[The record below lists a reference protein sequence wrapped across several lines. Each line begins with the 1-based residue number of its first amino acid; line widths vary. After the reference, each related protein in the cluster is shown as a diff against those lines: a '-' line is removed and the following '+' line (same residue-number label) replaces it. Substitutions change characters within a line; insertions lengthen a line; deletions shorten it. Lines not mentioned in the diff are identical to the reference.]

1 MIQSILFFAL
11 GFLCAGF
18 LAVMVAPAI
27 WRRALVLTRRRIEA
41 STPLSQAE
49 IQADKD
55 SMRAQFAMATRR
67 LEMSMKSL
75 RDKTIAQTIEIE
87 RDRLEIKRLAS
98 EIAER
103 DKALAQVS
111 DASGGLSTELLQ
123 REEEIKRLTQRLAA
137 ADKLLGERAEE
148 IEKLGRMY
156 DEASLVSSNR
166 QIELVARETE
176 VDKLTGELAEMRDR
190 RNEEERRLTDAAVE
204 TRLARD
210 TLAAEKKKIEE
221 LESKHQELMSELADR
236 DEKLGRREREIT
248 RLKERV
254 KATTKASLQAPAQAS
269 PATQAPTVAA
279 KEASMDHSN
288 AEIEETVAKLKEDR
302 DRLAARLTSLTREN
316 RKLRGDLTAKEN
328 AELREGIG
336 DLAAQMVAM
345 TVAIEGPD
353 SPTGRALAAPTS
365 AGANPHDNITSLADR
380 VKALQKTTS

>member
-27 WRRALVLTRRRIEA
+27 WRRALVLTRRRMEA

-55 SMRAQFAMATRR
+55 GMRAQFAMATRR
-67 LEMSMKSL
+67 LEMRMKSL
-75 RDKTIAQTIEIE
+75 REKTTAQTIEIE
-87 RDRLEIKRLAS
+87 RDRLEMKRLAS

-111 DASGGLSTELLQ
+111 DASGGLSTELL
-123 REEEIKRLTQRLAA
+123 RSEEEIKRFKDRLAA

-148 IEKLGRMY
+148 IEKLGRMHN
-156 DEASLVSSNR
+156 EASLVSSNR
-166 QIELVARETE
+166 QIELVAREAE
-176 VDKLTGELAEMRDR
+176 VDKLTGEMAEIRDR
-190 RNEEERRLTDAAVE
+190 RNEDERRLTDTAVE
-204 TRLARD
+204 MRLSRE
-210 TLAAEKKKIEE
+210 TVAAGKRKIEE
-221 LESKHQELMSELADR
+221 LERKHQELMSELADR
-236 DEKLGRREREIT
+236 DEKLGRRDREIT

-254 KATTKASLQAPAQAS
+254 KATTKASSQAPVQAS

-288 AEIEETVAKLKEDR
+288 AEIEQTVAKLKEER

-316 RKLRGDLTAKEN
+316 RKLRGDLTAKES
-328 AELREGIG
+328 AELRQGIG
-336 DLAAQMVAM
+336 GLAAEMVAM

-353 SPTGRALAAPTS
+353 SPAGKALAAPAP
-365 AGANPHDNITSLADR
+365 AGADAAGKITSLADR
-380 VKALQKTTS
+380 VKALQKTPT

>member
-27 WRRALVLTRRRIEA
+27 WRRALVLSRRRMEA
-41 STPLSQAE
+41 STPLSQSE

-55 SMRAQFAMATRR
+55 GMRAQFAMATRR

-75 RDKTIAQTIEIE
+75 RDKTTAQTIEIE
-87 RDRLEIKRLAS
+87 RDRVEMKRLAS

-111 DASGGLSTELLQ
+111 DASGGLSTELL
-123 REEEIKRLTQRLAA
+123 RRDEEIKRLKERLAA

-148 IEKLGRMY
+148 IEKLGRMR

-176 VDKLTGELAEMRDR
+176 LDKLTGEMAEMRDR
-190 RNEEERRLTDAAVE
+190 RNEDERRLTDAAVE
-204 TRLARD
+204 IRLARD
-210 TLAAEKKKIEE
+210 TLAAEKKKIEA

-236 DEKLGRREREIT
+236 DEKLGHREREIT

-254 KATTKASLQAPAQAS
+254 KATTKASLQAS
-269 PATQAPTVAA
+269 PATQAPTAAA

-288 AEIEETVAKLKEDR
+288 AEIEQTVAKLKEDR

-316 RKLRGDLTAKEN
+316 RRLRGDLTATES
-328 AELREGIG
+328 AELRQGIG

-353 SPTGRALAAPTS
+353 SPAGKALATPAP
-365 AGANPHDNITSLADR
+365 AGADPVGKITSLADR
-380 VKALQKTTS
+380 VKALQKTPT

>member
-27 WRRALVLTRRRIEA
+27 WRRALVLTRRRMEA

-49 IQADKD
+49 ILAEKD
-55 SMRAQFAMATRR
+55 SMRAQFAIATRR
-67 LEMSMKSL
+67 LEMSVKSL
-75 RDKTIAQTIEIE
+75 RDKTIAQAIEIE
-87 RDRLEIKRLAS
+87 RDRLEMKRLAS

-103 DKALAQVS
+103 DKSLAQVS
-111 DASGGLSTELLQ
+111 DVSGGLSTELLR
-123 REEEIKRLTQRLAA
+123 REEEIKRLTERLAA
-137 ADKLLGERAEE
+137 AEKLLEGRAAE

-176 VDKLTGELAEMRDR
+176 VDKL
-190 RNEEERRLTDAAVE
+190 
-204 TRLARD
+204 
-210 TLAAEKKKIEE
+210 
-221 LESKHQELMSELADR
+221 MSMLADR
-236 DEKLGRREREIT
+236 EEKLGRREKELA
-248 RLKERV
+248 RLKERM
-254 KATTKASLQAPAQAS
+254 KATKALQTPAQAS
-269 PATQAPTVAA
+269 PAIQAPTVAA

-288 AEIEETVAKLKEDR
+288 AEVEETVARLKEDR

-316 RKLRGDLTAKEN
+316 RKLRGDLTTKEN
-328 AELREGIG
+328 SELREGIE

-353 SPTGRALAAPTS
+353 SPAGKALAAPTS
-365 AGANPHDNITSLADR
+365 AETGSREKVTSLADR
-380 VKALQKTTS
+380 VKALQKTTT